1 MTHEPTTAATDI
13 AVDQHDTGPDPSK
26 GAGLALVLLATVQLM
41 VVLDMTIVNVTLP
54 TIERSLGF
62 SDASVAWVVNAYALP
77 FGALLLLGGRSGDLL
92 GRRQVFVASTLAF
105 GLASLIAGVATSP
118 EVLIGAR
125 VGQGI
130 SAAFAQATALGL
142 IVATFPSGPA
152 RNRAV
157 GVFAAMEG
165 LGAAGGL
172 LLGGVIVEYISWR
185 WIFLVNIPVALAVA
199 VLAPRYLP
207 RSTRQPGHFDLVG
220 AALVTAGLA
229 GLVFALTRAAEHGW
243 SSPATVIAMAL
254 GAPALLGFLLFE
266 HRSKAPL
273 MPLWV
278 FGDRNRAGAYVI
290 QTLLGAALFGMF
302 FLMSLYLQHVLGY
315 SPLKAGGAF
324 LPATVVMMAMAG
336 VMSKVVVRTGVM
348 PLVAGGTAVAAAG
361 MLWLSQLTVSSDYV
375 TGVMIPMTVLTAG
388 LGSVFVPGTLAAVSG
403 VDQEHAGLVSGVS
416 TTVIQIGGAIGIAV
430 LANVATSSTNVVI
443 DTMPLEQAL
452 THGFSHAFVVASIML
467 ACAVPV
473 AVATLRLHP
482 TAAAVSSSH

>member
-1 MTHEPTTAATDI
+1 MNTSEAIATGLQGTP
-13 AVDQHDTGPDPSK
+13 DQRTPR
-26 GAGLALVLLATVQLM
+26 GAGSALALALLATVQLM

-62 SDASVAWVVNAYALP
+62 SGASIAWVVNAYALP

-92 GRRQVFVASTLAF
+92 GRRRVFIASTVVFGFASLVA
-105 GLASLIAGVATSP
+105 GLATTP

-125 VGQGI
+125 VVQGM

-142 IVATFPSGPA
+142 IVATFPSGPS

-172 LLGGVIVEYISWR
+172 LLGGVILEYMSWR
-185 WIFLVNIPVALAVA
+185 WIFLVNIPVVLGVA
-199 VLAPRYLP
+199 ALAPRYLA
-207 RSTRQPGHFDLVG
+207 RSSRRSGQFDLAG
-220 AALVTAGLA
+220 ASLVTTGLA

-243 SSPATVIAMAL
+243 SDAATLIGLVTAV
-254 GAPALLGFLLFE
+254 PALIGFLVLE
-266 HRSKAPL
+266 RRSKAPL

-278 FGDRNRAGAYVI
+278 FADRNRAGAYVI

-302 FLMSLYLQHVLGY
+302 FLMTLYLQNVLGY

-324 LPATVVMMAMAG
+324 LPATVVMMGMAG
-336 VMSKVVVRTGVM
+336 VMSKLVVRTGVM
-348 PLVAGGTAVAAAG
+348 PLVAGGTALAAVG
-361 MLWLSQLTVSSDYV
+361 MLWLSQLTATSDYI
-375 TGVMIPMTVLTAG
+375 TGVMLPMTFLTAG

-403 VDQEHAGLVSGVS
+403 VDREHSGLVSGVS

-430 LANVATSSTNVVI
+430 LANVATSSTNDAVG
-443 DTMPLEQAL
+443 TMPLEQAL
-452 THGFSHAFVVASIML
+452 THGFSHAFIAAALLL
-467 ACAVPV
+467 AVAVPV
-473 AVATLRLHP
+473 ALATLRLHP
-482 TAAAVSSSH
+482 TADDVASGH